1 MTRKKIHLN
10 VISIPFFKILMYPI
24 QCLRKAY
31 RYVRTDD
38 QILP

>member
-10 VISIPFFKILMYPI
+10 VISIPFVKILMYPI

-31 RYVRTDD
+31 SYVRTDD